1 MKRDVNSGD
10 RKNVLLMPL
19 RFFILLL
26 FFAGCTTTRHIA
38 SSAHEATP
46 RSVIPEM
53 PPSEPIPA
61 REYASRRA
69 ALMGQLSDGVFV
81 AFGSEEPVPDFL
93 PYGQDPNFRY
103 LTGIVEPGA
112 ALVIE
117 KSGSS
122 IREVLFVLQR
132 DPVREVWEGTRLGAE
147 GAMLRTGIPSR
158 TIDELPELVGQLLQ
172 RHATLFTLHPLPP
185 GDTGRMVLNRDQ
197 QLIRSLLVDHPGVT
211 VQPVVDAVRRL
222 RIVKSPGELD
232 LIRRAVYITNQAHVE
247 AMLAVEPGLN
257 EFEIQALIEGT
268 FRRYGAERPAFSSI
282 VGSGPN
288 ATILHYTDADRFMR
302 AEDMVVID
310 IGASYH
316 GYAADVT
323 RTLPVDGVFSPE
335 QRLVYGTVLEAQ
347 KAAEALVRPGASW
360 AAMNRAADRV
370 IAEGLT
376 RMGLIDGPDAV
387 YDCAIP
393 RFADPQ
399 GVCSQIRLYYM
410 HGLGHGIGLDVHDP
424 DFRQYGDIL
433 EVGMAFTIEPGIYV
447 RSDAF
452 DHLPDTPRNRE
463 MIERLRPA
471 LLRFQNIGVRLEDD
485 YIVTDGGADHLT
497 RFAPREIDEVEEMM
511 RQSSWWNERRRG
523 DVVEWYRGLQQ

>member
-1 MKRDVNSGD
+1 MPFR
-10 RKNVLLMPL
+10 LLI
-19 RFFILLL
+19 FLL
-26 FFAGCTTTRHIA
+26 FFTGCTTARDIA
-38 SSAHEATP
+38 SPAHEAAP

-53 PPSEPIPA
+53 PVSGPISA

-69 ALMGQLSDGVFV
+69 ALMGQLKDGVFL

-103 LTGIVEPGA
+103 LTGVVEPGA

-122 IREVLFVLQR
+122 IREVLFVLPR

-158 TIDELPELVGQLLQ
+158 TIDELPETVGQLLQ
-172 RHATLFTLHPLPP
+172 GHSTLFTLHPLPP
-185 GDTGRMVLNRDQ
+185 ADVRMVLSRDQ
-197 QLIRSLLVDHPGVT
+197 QLIHGLLVDHPRVT

-247 AMLAVEPGLN
+247 AMRAVEPGLN

-268 FRRYGAERPAFSSI
+268 FRRYGSERPAFSSI

-335 QRLVYGTVLEAQ
+335 QRLVYETVLEAQ
-347 KAAEALVRPGASW
+347 KAAEALVGPGASW
-360 AAMNRAADRV
+360 AAMNGAAERV

-376 RMGLIDGPDAV
+376 RMGLIDGLDAV

-399 GVCSQIRLYYM
+399 GVCSQIRLFYM

-433 EVGMAFTIEPGIYV
+433 QAGMAFTIEPGIYV

-463 MIERLRPA
+463 MIERRRPA

-485 YIVTDGGADHLT
+485 YIVTDEGVDHIT

-511 RQSSWWNERRRG
+511 RQSSWWNERRRA